1 MNDKSKQLIRMGE
14 YLNRAEKHKE
24 CLSPFEEKRGRA
36 AVGIDGSGSD
46 IGSGGQ
52 K

>member
-1 MNDKSKQLIRMGE
+1 MEE
-14 YLNRAEKHKE
+14 YLSHAEKLKE

-36 AVGIDGSGSD
+36 AVGIDGSDSD